1 MKKIMLGTSDIWL
14 MSRLSQRPNN
24 PATQHIILKIVGF
37 IETTNGTVYNG
48 ETYQFSIQYIYH
60 TSVAIVNSPYREPV
74 NFTSVHFKMIKTAIK
89 NCQLFTGV
97 FKKSSLQHV

>member
-1 MKKIMLGTSDIWL
+1 MKKIILGTSDTWL
-14 MSRLSQRPNN
+14 MNRLSQGPID

-60 TSVAIVNSPYREPV
+60 NSVAIVNSPYSEPV
-74 NFTSVHFKMIKTAIK
+74 NLICVHF
-89 NCQLFTGV
+89 
-97 FKKSSLQHV
+97 